1 MSQRG
6 KRQGAQQR
14 APEFARRELRLEEL
28 RAILVRARTAPLSSA
43 DCTMLEAAVETLAF
57 ITELVEETA
66 VSGKQLREL
75 LFGPEPAGGQSGKA
89 SRRETLGGGAG
100 TGSAPGVGVGSG
112 EDSRAEQSPSTEKP
126 RRQGH
131 GRNGSASYR
140 GARRVRVPHP
150 TLHHKDRCPE
160 CGRGKV
166 YEQTKPAT
174 LVRIKGMAPFQG
186 TVYEQERLRCNLC
199 GEVFTAPAP
208 AGVGEEK
215 YDETVV
221 AMLVLLHYGAGF
233 PFHRLEML
241 QRALGIPLPAGT
253 QWEEIAEREPAVV
266 PVHQEL
272 VRQAAQGE
280 VLYHDDTSMQ
290 VLALA
295 EEIQKEIAAGSSART
310 GVFTSGIV
318 STRDNH
324 RVALFYT
331 GRKHAGENLVELL
344 NERDAE
350 RPPPIQMCDAASRNT
365 PDELETILANCN
377 AHARRHFGDVGS
389 NFPEECRHVLEV
401 FRQVYCTDARARAEQ
416 MTAAERLGLHQA
428 ESGPLMADLKKWM
441 RAKLDAHKVEPNS
454 GLGEAMEYMLDHW
467 EPLTLFLRVAGAPL
481 DNNLCERA
489 LKKAIRHRR
498 NSLFYK
504 TENGARVGDMFMSL
518 IHTAELNDANPF
530 DYLVALMRHPK
541 QVAQDPSAWMPWNY
555 RDTLAAL
562 GAPPPASAAP
572 AG

>member
-1 MSQRG
+1 MS
-6 KRQGAQQR
+6 KRR
-14 APEFARRELRLEEL
+14 AKQKRAGHRTPAFERREIRVEEL
-28 RAILVRARTAPLSSA
+28 QAILERARAALSSE
-43 DCTMLEAAVETLAF
+43 DHEKLKAALDTLTF
-57 ITELVEETA
+57 ITQLVAAED
-66 VSGKQLREL
+66 VSGKQLRAI
-75 LFGPEPAGGQSGKA
+75 LFGPEPAEQQNANRA
-89 SRRETLGGGAG
+89 SRDTASGAVPSSAAG
-100 TGSAPGVGVGSG
+100 DGLAGQPATPAPGGST
-112 EDSRAEQSPSTEKP
+112 PTEKP
-126 RRQGH
+126 RRKGH
-131 GRNGSASYR
+131 GRNGRQSY
-140 GARRVRVPHP
+140 ARAPHIPVTHP

-166 YEQTKPAT
+166 YEQATPAT
-174 LVRIKGMAPFQG
+174 LVRITGMAPFQG
-186 TVYEQERLRCNLC
+186 TVYEQQRLRCNLC

-208 AGVGEEK
+208 EGVGEEK

-221 AMLVLLHYGAGF
+221 AMLVLLHYGAGM
-233 PFHRLEML
+233 PFHRLQAL
-241 QRALGIPLPAGT
+241 QQAFGIPLPAGT
-253 QWEEIAEREPAVV
+253 QWEEIAAREAAVV
-266 PVHQEL
+266 PAHQEL

-280 VLYHDDTSMQ
+280 VVYHDDTSMR

-295 EEIQKEIAAGSSART
+295 EEIHKEIAAGTSERT

-318 STRDNH
+318 STQEQH
-324 RVALFYT
+324 RIALFYT
-331 GRKHAGENLVELL
+331 GRQHAGEHLVELL
-344 NERDAE
+344 QQREAQ
-350 RPPPIQMCDAASRNT
+350 RPPPIQMCDASSRNT
-365 PDELETILANCN
+365 PEELETILAHCN
-377 AHARRHFGDVGS
+377 AHARRHFGEVES

-401 FRQVYCTDARARAEQ
+401 FRHVYRTDARARTEQ
-416 MTAAERLGLHQA
+416 LTAQQRLALHQA
-428 ESGPLMADLKKWM
+428 ESAALMDGLKQWM
-441 RAKLDAHKVEPNS
+441 RAKLDDHEVEPHS